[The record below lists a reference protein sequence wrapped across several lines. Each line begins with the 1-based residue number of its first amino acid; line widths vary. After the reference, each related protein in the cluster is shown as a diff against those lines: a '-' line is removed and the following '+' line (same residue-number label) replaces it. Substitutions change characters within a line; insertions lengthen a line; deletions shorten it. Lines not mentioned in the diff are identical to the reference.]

1 MCFVSEG
8 KRNKIRREDDKQ
20 VGEMMREQSSR
31 EQVGEIT
38 DTATCML
45 QRTVKE
51 GEISY
56 SFTKLQTSWRCR
68 SREKIEIEISF

>member
-31 EQVGEIT
+31 E
-38 DTATCML
+38 
-45 QRTVKE
+45 
-51 GEISY
+51 
-56 SFTKLQTSWRCR
+56 
-68 SREKIEIEISF
+68 